1 MTYRPKHYVPIQVP
15 VFNEIET
22 QKVRSID
29 PGAPAQYAYVYR
41 PEMQF
46 SLYDLPQLGYVESE
60 ETHYNLIDPSATQD
74 TDIFFDNFNFIY
86 TLLADEQ
93 PPLEQLGPGR
103 ELVFALGAQEITAQ
117 IGADNTLEF
126 NPAQLVL
133 LESEDY
139 LAIRLYQNGNDENI
153 LWEYAY
159 GFLPQGG
166 PDDHQVSA
174 DDHVVDLYF
183 YLPYKVNES
192 TPNPKKVTI
201 KWQVEGPGGV
211 VEEETQSSTDGLY
224 NNRLFVSTN
233 PGDEYWV
240 TAEITDSEDPR
251 FMVGQTTTIG
261 PITVIPGEPQTLLL
275 TPSQTTFAADMTSE
289 ITVDLFAVD
298 AFGNPVA
305 DNSKV
310 DWNIVGDVTETSPV
324 TNGQATVTYHAQSLT
339 GTAKITANIG
349 NSYGQTQVV
358 IDPPGGLNLAIDPRL
373 VIGDQSSDGI
383 HVDETLT
390 GTMALAYNTTTDL
403 EGRNKWGRFQPVF
416 MGMAIEFRSMA
427 IQCIDT
433 PDKSLHGPVSKIS
446 QLGVLQIRES
456 ICRPLLHDPKRPF
469 GFGAFEPGTE
479 ILFELFEPGRMFDG

>member
-1 MTYRPKHYVPIQVP
+1 
-15 VFNEIET
+15 
-22 QKVRSID
+22 
-29 PGAPAQYAYVYR
+29 
-41 PEMQF
+41 MQF

-86 TLLADEQ
+86 TLLADEL
-93 PPLEQLGPGR
+93 PPLKQLGPGR

-390 GTMALAYNTTTDL
+390 GTMALAYNTTTDMVITGIPGETVQVDL
-403 EGRNKWGRFQPVF
+403 EGNIEPIAWYFMDYVRQGDIVADIYHDHDAVAHNVTRDSSLSTHGDGSLFSNGDAHVEIAHRRRWRRGDVETGR
-416 MGMAIEFRSMA
+416 
-427 IQCIDT
+427 
-433 PDKSLHGPVSKIS
+433 
-446 QLGVLQIRES
+446 RETGDGRRA
-456 ICRPLLHDPKRPF
+456 RP
-469 GFGAFEPGTE
+469 
-479 ILFELFEPGRMFDG
+479 